1 VNGSYE
7 FTGDV
12 CSADKCGNEDEEEEE
27 ESKDKVA
34 LKEKDLIDGQTEV
47 DWETDAWTKS
57 ETDRRERDVEVVEV
71 EDVQEVESSDS
82 SSKEEEPQNPSTRPP
97 PRVRHSTLPKPVEQ
111 LDLLTGVVLRRYESQ
126 KHATRI
132 MKLNCGMIA
141 KCFADPTLTAG
152 NFRWRESKI
161 PSSKSKFAIQIL
173 DVLCF

>member
-27 ESKDKVA
+27 SKDNGV

-47 DWETDAWTKS
+47 DWWPDTRKKS
-57 ETDRRERDVEVVEV
+57 ETDRRDRDVEVVEV
-71 EDVQEVESSDS
+71 EDVQEVDHSDS
-82 SSKEEEPQNPSTRPP
+82 SSKEEEPQNTSTRPP

-161 PSSKSKFAIQIL
+161 PSSKSEFAIRIL